1 MNEADR
7 SLEVLNELV
16 EVDSENAS
24 NFRRRADLLLSFQ
37 NYAQALEDLQTAKTL
52 AKHSGNSKE
61 MLLIKQSVAKLHIL
75 QSQDSY
81 WAID

>member
-7 SLEVLNELV
+7 ALEVLNELV
-16 EVDSENAS
+16 EIDSENAS
-24 NFRRRADLLLSFQ
+24 NFRRRADLLISFQ
-37 NYAQALEDLQTAKTL
+37 NYTQALEDLQAGKTL

-61 MLLIKQSVAKLHIL
+61 MLLIKQSLTKLHIL